1 MTTTGDAIFLIQ
13 LIQHAAGLL
22 VKLRSRDAEV
32 LTPEERA
39 SLGIPD
45 DAARERLVAA
55 IDAAKARESDGGG

>member
-1 MTTTGDAIFLIQ
+1 MSDALLLIQ

-22 VKLRSRDAEV
+22 GKLRDRGAEV

-45 DAARERLVAA
+45 DVARDKLVAA
-55 IDAAKARESDGGG
+55 IERAKARELASG

>member
-1 MTTTGDAIFLIQ
+1 MNDAIFLIQ

-22 VKLRSRDAEV
+22 AKLRDRGVEV

-45 DAARERLVAA
+45 DAARDRLVAA
-55 IDAAKARESDGGG
+55 IELAKEEGR